1 MKVMCSNK
9 SCPSF
14 EICWK
19 AQATPKKV
27 QLYDNKLKVLEGNTR
42 CEAYEE
48 MRPKDGLQTD
58 AGGRDDRSKTARV

>member
-1 MKVMCSNK
+1 MRVEAMCANQ

-14 EICWK
+14 TRCWK

-42 CEAYEE
+42 CHAYMEIRLDENGSGSTEASE
-48 MRPKDGLQTD
+48 
-58 AGGRDDRSKTARV
+58 